1 MKGTVIPLRELK
13 DEAFSS
19 GLMGEGVGIEPKEG
33 KVVSPVNG
41 TVSTLFP
48 TLHAIGITSDS
59 GAELLIH
66 VGMDTVQLEGEG
78 FKAYIQQG
86 DRVVRGQQLLDV
98 DLALL
103 KEKGYVTQTPV
114 LVVNPEE
121 MKEIKI
127 TDQKQVVENDDL
139 VTVSYK
145 S

>member
-1 MKGTVIPLRELK
+1 M
-13 DEAFSS
+13 
-19 GLMGEGVGIEPKEG
+19 
-33 KVVSPVNG
+33 
-41 TVSTLFP
+41 
-48 TLHAIGITSDS
+48 
-59 GAELLIH
+59 
-66 VGMDTVQLEGEG
+66 
-78 FKAYIQQG
+78 QQG

-127 TDQKQVVENDDL
+127 TDQKQVAENDDL

>member
-1 MKGTVIPLRELK
+1 M
-13 DEAFSS
+13 
-19 GLMGEGVGIEPKEG
+19 
-33 KVVSPVNG
+33 
-41 TVSTLFP
+41 
-48 TLHAIGITSDS
+48 
-59 GAELLIH
+59 
-66 VGMDTVQLEGEG
+66 
-78 FKAYIQQG
+78 
-86 DRVVRGQQLLDV
+86 RGQQLLDV

-127 TDQKQVVENDDL
+127 TDQKQVAENDDL